1 MRFSQ
6 YLVLLTRE
14 PVSFWQKNVIA
25 VVILLQVLVRMWWE
39 NVIKC
44 KRIYNFAIG
53 RGLHLL
59 QYKYYN
65 CTDFFG
71 EKK

>member
-1 MRFSQ
+1 MRE
-6 YLVLLTRE
+6 LVSL
-14 PVSFWQKNVIA
+14 WQKNVIA

-39 NVIKC
+39 RVMKC

-59 QYKYYN
+59 QCKYYN
-65 CTDFFG
+65 CTNFFG
-71 EKK
+71 KKK